1 MRQLN
6 AGELLASNGWTYPP
20 ASTRSAGLCPR
31 YQRVYGSA
39 CQKPM
44 TGLTRSFVTV
54 TQLLPMQIASL
65 CPVAKPPLWRCPVYA
80 NLAASAFPLSAIKNM
95 PTVGDRL
102 DTKLFQSA
110 QSTPMPRAMNAG

>member
-44 TGLTRSFVTV
+44 TGLTRSFVTA
-54 TQLLPMQIASL
+54 TQHRPAQIASRWL
-65 CPVAKPPLWRCPVYA
+65 VAKRQLWRCHVYV
-80 NLAASAFPLSAIKNM
+80 NPAASASPLSAIKNM

-110 QSTPMPRAMNAG
+110 QSTSMPRAMNAG

>member
-6 AGELLASNGWTYPP
+6 AGELLASTGWIYPP
-20 ASTRSAGLCPR
+20 ASIRSAGLCPKFLHI
-31 YQRVYGSA
+31 YGSA

-44 TGLTRSFVTV
+44 TGLTRSFVTA
-54 TQLLPMQIASL
+54 TQHRPAQIASL
-65 CPVAKPPLWRCPVYA
+65 CPVAKPPLWRYPVYA
-80 NLAASAFPLSAIKNM
+80 NLAASAFSLSAIKNM

-110 QSTPMPRAMNAG
+110 QSTPIPRAMNAG